1 MSDERRWGDRDRDWR
16 SDRDRSDYGERGRQ
30 DERSFGRYGGG
41 ERYGDYDQG
50 RRYGGRMDYD
60 PGNPG
65 RFGRESWGAG
75 QSSGSGDW
83 PNYASDYDYRR
94 DYRGGSS
101 DYANYWRGEGRAD
114 RDYGGGYGGSRSTGS
129 YGSDY
134 GGSYGSGAYGYGSG
148 AFGSTYGAGMNYG
161 YGRDERSGWGGS
173 RDYRGEYGRRDYARD
188 YGGYRDRD
196 DRNWF
201 DKAGDEVQ
209 SWFGDRDAERRRQQD
224 HMREGEHRGR
234 GPTGYRRS
242 DERIREDVNDRL
254 SDDSWLDA
262 SNIDVKVHDGEVTLN
277 GTVHDRR
284 DKRHA
289 EDLAERVSGVHHVQ
303 NNLRCK
309 TTSQGLATTGTS
321 QTHTGTT
328 TTGATASSPAGAT
341 TTTAGSTTA
350 GQPKT
355 SKETI

>member
-16 SDRDRSDYGERGRQ
+16 NDRDRNDYGERWRQ

-41 ERYGDYDQG
+41 ERYSENDQG
-50 RRYGGRMDYD
+50 RRMGGRMDYD
-60 PGNPG
+60 AGNPG
-65 RFGRESWGAG
+65 RFGRESWGAS

-94 DYRGGSS
+94 DYRGGGS
-101 DYANYWRGEGRAD
+101 DNANYWRGEGNARED
-114 RDYGGGYGGSRSTGS
+114 RDYGRGYGGSRSER
-129 YGSDY
+129 DY

-148 AFGSTYGAGMNYG
+148 AFGSSYGSGMNYG
-161 YGRDERSGWGGS
+161 YGRDERSGLGGN
-173 RDYRGEYGRRDYARD
+173 RDYRGDYGRRDQ
-188 YGGYRDRD
+188 GGSRADD

-224 HMREGEHRGR
+224 RMREGEHRGR

-262 SNIDVKVHDGEVTLN
+262 SNIDVHVHDGEVTLN
-277 GTVHDRR
+277 GTVHDRH
-284 DKRHA
+284 DKHHA

-309 TTSQGLATTGTS
+309 TTSHGLATSATS
-321 QTHTGTT
+321 QTQTGAV
-328 TTGATASSPAGAT
+328 TTGASASSPAGAT
-341 TTTAGSTTA
+341 TTTTAGSTIA
-350 GQPKT
+350 GQPK